1 MKKEKM
7 TLLIVIMILLL
18 GISPLAARENKMAVG
33 IQAGFSATGV
43 VFDIGLGPVYLNV
56 GLNYPLGYSYIASV
70 ADASTSETFP
80 PIATL
85 TFDVSTAFAL
95 SEAFD
100 LKVGLGGI
108 FLTDF
113 GPIAGGFVGP
123 VLKGEYWVP
132 NKNYGLFV
140 NIHVPIMLIGVLFD
154 DGSTS
159 TGVDFNPLYPLAGI
173 FTSTV
178 GVLYSF

>member
-1 MKKEKM
+1 MKKEKI
-7 TLLIVIMILLL
+7 TILIVSLVLIL
-18 GISPLAARENKMAVG
+18 GIFPLTARENNMAF
-33 IQAGFSATGV
+33 GFQTGFAATGV
-43 VFDIGLGPVYLNV
+43 LFDIGLGPVYLNA
-56 GLNYPLGYSYIASV
+56 GINYPLGYSYIASV
-70 ADASTSETFP
+70 ADASSSEAFP

-85 TFDVSTAFAL
+85 TLDVSTAFAL
-95 SEAFD
+95 SDAFD

-132 NKNYGLFV
+132 DKNYALFV
-140 NIHVPIMLIGVLFD
+140 NIHVPVMLIGVLFD